1 MMKITQIKKC
11 RKYLSSIY
19 IDGEF
24 AVKLDSRTVLEEG
37 IAPGD
42 EIDDETL
49 REYIELSDFRRAK
62 EKALWLIS
70 SRDHSRKELI
80 DKIAVTVPRESA
92 ELAADRMEE
101 LGLINDE
108 AFAERYAR
116 ELSENK
122 HLAQKG
128 IKYKLIQK
136 GIDKDLA
143 EEIIEQLEIDPQQN
157 IRAVIEKKYAKNL
170 SDEKGKRR
178 CVMGLQRLGYS
189 YSDINSVIREY
200 IEDEY

>member
-1 MMKITQIKKC
+1 MMKITQIKKG

-19 IDGEF
+19 IDGEL

-70 SRDHSRKELI
+70 NRDHSRKELI

-122 HLAQKG
+122 HLSQKG
-128 IKYKLIQK
+128 IKFKLIQK

>member
-1 MMKITQIKKC
+1 M
-11 RKYLSSIY
+11 
-19 IDGEF
+19 
-24 AVKLDSRTVLEEG
+24 
-37 IAPGD
+37 
-42 EIDDETL
+42 
-49 REYIELSDFRRAK
+49 
-62 EKALWLIS
+62 
-70 SRDHSRKELI
+70 
-80 DKIAVTVPRESA
+80 
-92 ELAADRMEE
+92 
-101 LGLINDE
+101 
-108 AFAERYAR
+108 
-116 ELSENK
+116 
-122 HLAQKG
+122 AQKG

-157 IRAVIEKKYAKNL
+157 IRDVIEKKYAKNL